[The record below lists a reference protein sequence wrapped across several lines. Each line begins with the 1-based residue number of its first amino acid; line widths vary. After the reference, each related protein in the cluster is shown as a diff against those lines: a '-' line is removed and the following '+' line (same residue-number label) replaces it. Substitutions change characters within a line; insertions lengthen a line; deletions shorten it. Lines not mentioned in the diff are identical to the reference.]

1 MVNFVRRPHSFAM
14 AGSLQRR
21 IFSFADFTLDLRERE
36 LRRNGIRL
44 KLPGQP
50 FAVLAMLLEHS
61 GEVVT
66 REELRAHLWQ
76 EETFVDFDHSLN
88 VAINKLRETLCDS
101 AEQPRFI
108 ETIPRTGYRFIEP
121 VTEPAAKEQQVRGGD
136 SAPAN
141 IEETGTGTHLR
152 TRWKVVVAA
161 AVAVPAL

>member
-1 MVNFVRRPHSFAM
+1 MIDLCNVPRAFPMAVGTSPRTVVFGDFA
-14 AGSLQRR
+14 
-21 IFSFADFTLDLRERE
+21 LDLRAKE

-50 FAVLAMLLEHS
+50 FAVLAMLLKHS

-66 REELRAHLWQ
+66 REELRAHLWR

-121 VTEPAAKEQQVRGGD
+121 VTEPAAKEEQQREVD
-136 SAPAN
+136 SARAAKK
-141 IEETGTGTHLR
+141 EEIRTGTDL
-152 TRWKVVVAA
+152 
-161 AVAVPAL
+161 